1 MATLKELRQTRLE
14 KLEQL
19 KKFGIDAY
27 PAKANKDIA
36 NIEILDRYEEHQ
48 GKEYTLAGRI
58 TSIRRHGALCFIDL
72 KDQTGEVQLY
82 IKEES
87 MEEKGGIEKTL
98 PFSELNLLDVGDF
111 IEAYGTVV
119 KTNTGQISLATKYV
133 RLLVKS
139 LRPMPNDW
147 DGLKDKETRYR
158 RRYLDTNI
166 NPEVFARF
174 IRRSKFWEAHRDFF
188 KTKGFIEI
196 NIPVLEH
203 VTGGADAKPFV
214 THMDALD
221 QDFYLRISQELNL
234 KRLIGG
240 GYEKVYE
247 IGPRFRNE
255 GLSDEHLPEHIA
267 MEFYWAYSNYKEGM
281 QFIEELFKYVAEK
294 TFGTLQF
301 KLGEFNVD
309 LSKEWEVIE
318 YVDIIQER
326 FGVDVFKPDMDK
338 IIEILKKNDVKL
350 EGDVNINRAIDNLW
364 KLIRKT
370 IEGPAFVV
378 HEPKFL
384 SPLAK
389 SLPENPEL
397 TERFHPIIAG
407 SEVGNGF
414 SELNDPQDQLAR
426 FLEQQNLRDTGDN
439 EAQMLDID
447 FVEMLEYGMAPTFGY
462 GHSERVFWIL
472 EGITAKEG
480 IPFPPL
486 KDEVDLE
493 TKQIYPEIYGKESD
507 VKSSVPKEEQ
517 DFSKRIVTV
526 LNDKVEN
533 WQLLNT
539 VGHLSAYIGNRVE
552 KGKLISQ
559 DTFVTKDG
567 IKIPANSQYPIVA
580 LSADAKEL
588 TKLMQEVLKT
598 KNIEYLVYTNDMIEY
613 GDDKKL
619 TKIFSKIESND
630 LEILGIGIFGDNET
644 IKNLTGKFSLHK

>member
-1 MATLKELRQTRLE
+1 
-14 KLEQL
+14 
-19 KKFGIDAY
+19 
-27 PAKANKDIA
+27 
-36 NIEILDRYEEHQ
+36 
-48 GKEYTLAGRI
+48 
-58 TSIRRHGALCFIDL
+58 
-72 KDQTGEVQLY
+72 
-82 IKEES
+82 
-87 MEEKGGIEKTL
+87 
-98 PFSELNLLDVGDF
+98 
-111 IEAYGTVV
+111 
-119 KTNTGQISLATKYV
+119 
-133 RLLVKS
+133 
-139 LRPMPNDW
+139 
-147 DGLKDKETRYR
+147 
-158 RRYLDTNI
+158 
-166 NPEVFARF
+166 
-174 IRRSKFWEAHRDFF
+174 
-188 KTKGFIEI
+188 
-196 NIPVLEH
+196 
-203 VTGGADAKPFV
+203 FV

-294 TFGTLQF
+294 TFGTLKF

-318 YVDIIQER
+318 YSEIIKDR
-326 FGVDVFKPDMDK
+326 FGVDVFNPDMEK
-338 IIEILKKNDVKL
+338 IIEILKKNKVKL
-350 EGDVNINRAIDNLW
+350 DGDVNVNRAIDNLW

-370 IEGPAFVV
+370 IEGPVFIV

-426 FLEQQNLRDTGDN
+426 FMEQQNLRDSGDV

-472 EGITAKEG
+472 EGVSAKEG
-480 IPFPPL
+480 VPFPPL
-486 KDEVDLE
+486 KVEIDSD
-493 TKQIYPEIYGKESD
+493 TKQIYPELFKKNTETK
-507 VKSSVPKEEQ
+507 VVAAQ

-526 LNDKVEN
+526 LNERVED

-539 VGHLSAYIGNRVE
+539 VGHLSAYLGNRVE
-552 KGKLISQ
+552 KGKIISR

-567 IKIPANSQYPIVA
+567 IDIPANSQYPIVA
-580 LSADAKEL
+580 LSTNSKEL
-588 TKLMQEVLKT
+588 LKLMQKVLKT
-598 KNIEYLVYTNDMIEY
+598 DNIEYLVYTNEMVKY
-613 GDDKKL
+613 TDDKKL
-619 TKIFSKIESND
+619 AKALSDVESSK
-630 LEILGIGIFGDNET
+630 LEILGIGIFGDNDT
-644 IKNLTGKFSLHK
+644 VKKLTGKFSLHK